1 LSTNISQ
8 AWSRPIWISKPR
20 QNGQNSSKNS
30 FLAELKKIIRSN
42 SISTLSIIKDSL
54 IKQGTLKSKHLNI
67 KRDIQPGSLHSVLA
81 VIGQYFQESNTI
93 KNEYEM
99 LAALREIKDSPG
111 GFDALSE
118 K

>member
-1 LSTNISQ
+1 
-8 AWSRPIWISKPR
+8 
-20 QNGQNSSKNS
+20 
-30 FLAELKKIIRSN
+30 
-42 SISTLSIIKDSL
+42 
-54 IKQGTLKSKHLNI
+54 
-67 KRDIQPGSLHSVLA
+67 VLA